1 MEEET
6 EHSETGVVKMAR
18 AIDLVERVMQDVDSS
33 SVTEIDVLLT
43 DLLCAAWPTAVA
55 QSQ

>member
-1 MEEET
+1 
-6 EHSETGVVKMAR
+6 MAR